1 MEHLLKE
8 HTRQPNFWALDQT
21 NKQEHVRPK
30 YNFHNPG
37 FFISRQHS
45 AQIVRRKS
53 HATFPLIV
61 GRWSIFWKV
70 KSNKYGGHLS
80 TTQHSLGT
88 PKSLCHAPCTIL
100 NMTANTLL
108 SKSFHLHFHRLI
120 TFHLTFKPKRNILI
134 TGKHFKKV
142 KYVFH
147 TY

>member
-1 MEHLLKE
+1 MFVNCFFISKC
-8 HTRQPNFWALDQT
+8 FS
-21 NKQEHVRPK
+21 
-30 YNFHNPG
+30 HNPVYI
-37 FFISRQHS
+37 ISRQHS

-108 SKSFHLHFHRLI
+108 SKSFHLHFQRLI

-134 TGKHFKKV
+134 TGKYFILITGKHFKKV
-142 KYVFH
+142 KYVGFF
-147 TY
+147 YIKKSS

>member
-1 MEHLLKE
+1 MIIPSGKRKVLCLSKAWFDSRV
-8 HTRQPNFWALDQT
+8 TSLVVNF
-21 NKQEHVRPK
+21 VSIISIPIRYFPK
-30 YNFHNPG
+30 WFSQNPVYI
-37 FFISRQHS
+37 ISRQHS

-108 SKSFHLHFHRLI
+108 SKSFHLHFQRLI
-120 TFHLTFKPKRNILI
+120 TFHLTFKPKRNILK
-134 TGKHFKKV
+134 TF
-142 KYVFH
+142 
-147 TY
+147 

>member
-1 MEHLLKE
+1 MQGD
-8 HTRQPNFWALDQT
+8 RSDQISDQT
-21 NKQEHVRPK
+21 NNIYRKKAFPQC
-30 YNFHNPG
+30 NPRNPSCI
-37 FFISRQHS
+37 ISRQHS